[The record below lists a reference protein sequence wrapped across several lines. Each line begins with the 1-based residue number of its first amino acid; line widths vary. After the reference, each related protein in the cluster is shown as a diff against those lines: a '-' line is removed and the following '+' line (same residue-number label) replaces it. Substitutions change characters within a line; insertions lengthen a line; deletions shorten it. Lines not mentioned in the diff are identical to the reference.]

1 MPVEDEI
8 NDYHNNYSVIVEK
21 PVCIKYFFVLR
32 VMAFYAKSFWD
43 VTVDISDDI
52 LYTTYDLFQF

>member
-32 VMAFYAKSFWD
+32 VMAFYAKSFEMWLL
-43 VTVDISDDI
+43 TSDDT